1 VSEADL
7 LQAVRDL
14 CGYMGLSVYHTHNSR
29 RSEPGFPDI
38 VAAGPGG
45 LLLREL
51 KADKGRVSPAQQ
63 RWLSVL
69 RSAGADAGV
78 WRPVDLQGGVVERE
92 LRALR

>member
-14 CGYMGLSVYHTHNSR
+14 CGYMGLSVYHTHDSR

-51 KADKGRVSPAQQ
+51 KADKGKVSPEQH

-78 WRPVDLQGGVVERE
+78 WRPEQLRDGTVERE
-92 LRALR
+92 LRGLR